1 LKRHVLLTH
10 IISGFQGAF
19 ARSIQ
24 IVAHLDLLNRF
35 YKFRQPMKAY
45 IYQHIP
51 DLREPSNSPDRH
63 QKYASK
69 DL

>member
-1 LKRHVLLTH
+1 
-10 IISGFQGAF
+10 
-19 ARSIQ
+19 
-24 IVAHLDLLNRF
+24 
-35 YKFRQPMKAY
+35 MKAY